1 MKRIISAALAA
12 FMCVLALTSCGS
24 SDGFSDSEK
33 ISAKYSRDKD
43 ISVTYNYSDGA
54 LEPPDGYN
62 SFANSAG
69 GFSLKL
75 FRGLGSGKKSFAFS
89 PASTVLQ
96 LSMLSNAASSD
107 TRSDILKALGG
118 GTMSPDALNACCSYF
133 KSRME
138 SVSKTSDEK
147 AEWEQVKLS
156 GAMLADDS
164 VEVKTSFLSTVGS
177 FYGYDVFRYDLDGE
191 SAEKKLNDYL
201 KDYTG
206 KCGIKFSKS
215 DTLSTVSASEIKDSW
230 LEQYADSDV
239 SEGVF
244 KGSEGDRKTTFL
256 TSNESALKTDK
267 AVGIVKYTAK
277 NPLKLVLAAPKNAK
291 DFDEYVKGFDYT
303 ELSALLNSVD
313 ITKKATAVIPEF
325 TIEHSGKA
333 EPLSGAVKSGGAASL
348 FESKNSLSALSY
360 TTSATLGEMYEV
372 EPKFTLDRSGINA
385 EKEIKNEKSIVVKTD
400 ETLSF
405 DKPFIFLLIDNESS
419 LPVTMGIYR

>member
-1 MKRIISAALAA
+1 MKR
-12 FMCVLALTSCGS
+12 ALTSAIAVLMSALTLTACSS

-33 ISAKYSRDKD
+33 ISAKYPRSKD
-43 ISVTYNYSDGA
+43 ISVTYNYADGA
-54 LEPPDGYN
+54 LEPPGSYN
-62 SFANSAG
+62 DFANSAG
-69 GFSLKL
+69 EFSLKL
-75 FRGLGSGKKSFAFS
+75 FRAYGSGKESFAFS

-96 LSMLSNAASSD
+96 LSMLCNAASPEV
-107 TRSDILKALGG
+107 RSDITNALGG
-118 GTMSPDALNACCSYF
+118 TLSTDELNACCSYF

-138 SVSKTSDEK
+138 SVSKEGGADW
-147 AEWEQVKLS
+147 ANVRLD
-156 GAMLADDS
+156 GAMLVDDS
-164 VEVKTSFLSTVGS
+164 IEVKTSFLSTVGN

-325 TIEHSGKA
+325 TIEQSGKA